1 MVLGVRVSCKG
12 RLRECD
18 HQLQLL
24 EELSVEKGIIF
35 PLLFILVDKVREQVL
50 EWASP
55 FKYDLVPSP
64 GEQDGHAAFFF
75 FFKKKKKKRKRDYIY
90 PV

>member
-1 MVLGVRVSCKG
+1 MLTSTVGGGYRVVLGVRVSCKG

-35 PLLFILVDKVREQVL
+35 PLLFILVDKVWEQVL

-64 GEQDGHAAFFF
+64 GEQDGHAALSHLLFLF
-75 FFKKKKKKRKRDYIY
+75 
-90 PV
+90 V